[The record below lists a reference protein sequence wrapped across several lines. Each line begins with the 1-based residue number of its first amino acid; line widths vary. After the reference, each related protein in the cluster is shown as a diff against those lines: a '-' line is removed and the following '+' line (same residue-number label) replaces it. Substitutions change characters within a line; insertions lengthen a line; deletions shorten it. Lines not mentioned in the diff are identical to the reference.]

1 LDYKYTLKYGK
12 VKKMMNAEDILGP
25 HSYEI
30 THQDDMERLLVD
42 AIQALNRFAKE
53 AEQEKHRPG
62 NVTLLKDVERALK
75 TIREGQERESITLGM
90 ILDA

>member
-1 LDYKYTLKYGK
+1 
-12 VKKMMNAEDILGP
+12 MMKSEDILGP
-25 HSYEI
+25 HSYQP
-30 THQDDMERLLVD
+30 THEDDMERLLVD

-53 AEQEKHRPG
+53 AGQEKHRAG